1 VASQKIQ
8 ALTEA
13 TSVAFDA
20 VLPVVVTP
28 GSTPADNKVTVA
40 NLRKSM
46 IGTYSYTFTG
56 DPYVRF
62 NVPDVTV
69 ASDSKIV
76 VSVQRPST
84 SLDSDNLG
92 YMYIANVCNII
103 ASTGFDVDIACLD
116 WGMGDPTE
124 SNPTETI
131 VLCYLIG

>member
-1 VASQKIQ
+1 MASQKIQ
-8 ALTEA
+8 ELTSA
-13 TSVAFDA
+13 ASVGFDA
-20 VLPVVVTP
+20 VFPVVVTP
-28 GSTPADNKVTVA
+28 GSSPTDNSITVG

-56 DPYVRF
+56 DPYVRVRVLDV
-62 NVPDVTV
+62 NVSTG
-69 ASDSKIV
+69 SNIV

-84 SLDSDNLG
+84 SSDADNLG
-92 YMYIANVCNII
+92 YMYIANVSNIVN
-103 ASTGFDVDIACLD
+103 ATGFDVDIACLD

>member
-1 VASQKIQ
+1 MPSKKIQ
-8 ALTEA
+8 ELDAA
-13 TSVAFDA
+13 TSVLVND
-20 VLPVVVTP
+20 VLPIVQVAGTA
-28 GSTPADNKVTVA
+28 TDNKITVG

-62 NVPDVTV
+62 RVLDTTI
-69 ASDSKIV
+69 ASDSKVV
-76 VSVQRPST
+76 VSVQRPSIP
-84 SLDSDNLG
+84 LDADNLG
-92 YMYIANVCNII
+92 YMYIANVCNIV